1 MRIQEL
7 LEGKYVDYNDFVKQS
22 GDKREIDFD
31 LTEDLIHFM
40 HNDDDVYRRHLY
52 PSITKCIDSIHG
64 KKSTNLKVF
73 EPAVKHSYKLYIEKF
88 PIRELPT
95 ELSNKMMERIC
106 NKLHNDTLK
115 DIKDGVYKD

>member
-7 LEGKYVDYNDFVKQS
+7 LEGKYVDYTDFVKQS

-31 LTEDLIHFM
+31 LPEDLIHFM
-40 HNDDDVYRRHLY
+40 HNDDDVYRRHLH
-52 PSITKCIDSIHG
+52 PSITKCIDNIKI
-64 KKSTNLKVF
+64 KKPTNLKVF
-73 EPAVKHSYKLYIEKF
+73 KPAVEHSYKLYIKKF

-95 ELSNKMMERIC
+95 ELDNKMMERIC
-106 NKLHNDTLK
+106 NKLHTDILK

>member
-7 LEGKYVDYNDFVKQS
+7 LEGKYVDYNDFVKQA

-52 PSITKCIDSIHG
+52 PSIIKCIDNIKTKTPTS
-64 KKSTNLKVF
+64 LKVF
-73 EPAVKHSYKLYIEKF
+73 KPAVENSYKLYIKKY

-95 ELSNKMMERIC
+95 ELGDKMMERIC
-106 NKLHNDTLK
+106 NKLHTDTLK